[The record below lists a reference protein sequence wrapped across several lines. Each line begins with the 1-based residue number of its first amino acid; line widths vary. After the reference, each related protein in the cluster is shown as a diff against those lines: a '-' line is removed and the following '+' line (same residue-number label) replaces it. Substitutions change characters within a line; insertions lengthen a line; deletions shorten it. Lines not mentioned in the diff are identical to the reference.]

1 MRAFC
6 ARQRGDGVSES
17 QKEDSKMVSKESCIS
32 GGGLAIV
39 SVALAFTLCGKV
51 QADSIID
58 PYYAGGAIGKSS
70 EEIFN
75 AARIGDGYLHAHP
88 IGGKLLIGARPR
100 SYIGGEFEVID
111 FGRGNYGSSGDV
123 SSARSL
129 DLAAAAFIVGYL
141 PLFDRQF
148 DLFAKIGGAVYRSSY
163 KFAGN
168 FSNECLVNTATGTCT
183 PLSDYSTSG
192 TTSGTG
198 FAYGVGMQF
207 HIGHY
212 AIRADYERIAR
223 PAESEQASLNTTMAT
238 GLGLASLGV
247 TYGF

>member
-1 MRAFC
+1 
-6 ARQRGDGVSES
+6 
-17 QKEDSKMVSKESCIS
+17 MVSKECHIS
-32 GGGLAIV
+32 AGGLAII
-39 SVALAFTLCGKV
+39 SLALAYTVCGKA
-51 QADSIID
+51 QADTIID

-70 EEIFN
+70 EELFN
-75 AARIGDGYLHAHP
+75 AARIGAGYLHAHP

-111 FGRGNYGSSGDV
+111 FGRGNFGASGDV
-123 SSARSL
+123 SRASSL
-129 DLAAAAFIVGYL
+129 DIAAAAFIVGYL

-163 KFAGN
+163 KFAGD
-168 FSNECLVNTATGTCT
+168 FSNECLVNTATGICT

-198 FAYGVGMQF
+198 FAFGAGMQI
-207 HIGHY
+207 HMGHY
-212 AIRADYERIAR
+212 AIRAEYERIAR
-223 PAESEQASLNTTMAT
+223 PTQAEQESQDTTMAT
-238 GLGLASLGV
+238 GLGLISLGV